1 MHLMAALNEDTLR
14 NLDAY
19 IMLQG
24 EEEMVHLETISD
36 RLLHIMFVQMLNYLK
51 PSNLMDLA
59 K

>member
-14 NLDAY
+14 NLDTY

-51 PSNLMDLA
+51 QSNLTDLA
-59 K
+59 R